1 MTNDKIEE
9 VKRKLKIKQ
18 WLKEQINYDIKNKIP
33 PIYSMFKEGVI
44 YNKQEKD
51 YIELWEAW
59 LDIKCREAISLT
71 KTEYEK
77 EINKNN
83 GEWNKIVSEK
93 QKEINDL
100 KFKLQRTAKVWYDK
114 GFNDN
119 QIKTSKKVEEL
130 IDKID
135 KELRHN
141 VIEFELNDVPCC
153 VKDVKVM
160 HDFLINLKD
169 ELFSPQ
175 NHIPQREEF
184 SAVKKNGCSNNS
196 YSPEEDFAKEL
207 NSEQEEKD

>member
-9 VKRKLKIKQ
+9 EILKKSLEGIKINNFMIVKGHVQ
-18 WLKEQINYDIKNKIP
+18 T
-33 PIYSMFKEGVI
+33 
-44 YNKQEKD
+44 
-51 YIELWEAW
+51 
-59 LDIKCREAISLT
+59 AISLI
-71 KTEYEK
+71 KAEYK
-77 EINKNN
+77 
-83 GEWNKIVSEK
+83 
-93 QKEINDL
+93 KEINDL
-100 KFKLQRTAKVWYDK
+100 KEELKKKQKHYDELY
-114 GFNDN
+114 
-119 QIKTSKKVEEL
+119 QIRIDDLKFQEEQTSKKVEEL

-196 YSPEEDFAKEL
+196 SSPEEDLK
-207 NSEQEEKD
+207 